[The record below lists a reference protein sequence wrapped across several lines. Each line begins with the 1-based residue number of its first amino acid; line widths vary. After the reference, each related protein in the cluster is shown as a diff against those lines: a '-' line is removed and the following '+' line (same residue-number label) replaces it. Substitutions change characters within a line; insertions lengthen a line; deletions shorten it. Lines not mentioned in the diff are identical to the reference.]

1 VGRTSYIYRPFRPI
15 ALGLYRPIAT
25 GFISLNHRLRKPEV
39 IGFVSLIDHYD
50 VQFKVVGIGPLTPPT
65 PTKVAPTLSNEGE
78 RHGNI
83 RLGLTTGSPWRNKSY
98 NHRDFGGNGMIVHIE

>member
-1 VGRTSYIYRPFRPI
+1 VLSTVGRTSYIYRPFSPI

-50 VQFKVVGIGPLTPPT
+50 VQFKVVGIGLLTPPT
-65 PTKVAPTLSNEGE
+65 PTKVAPTAPF
-78 RHGNI
+78 
-83 RLGLTTGSPWRNKSY
+83 LTTVDAPWLLILGSLAPEYTS
-98 NHRDFGGNGMIVHIE
+98 

>member
-65 PTKVAPTLSNEGE
+65 PTKVAPTNLTDLIRKICSTSCVCNGTFNTGKNPYDFDENKNE
-78 RHGNI
+78 N
-83 RLGLTTGSPWRNKSY
+83 
-98 NHRDFGGNGMIVHIE
+98 